1 MTWIDYT
8 ILVVYA
14 LGITIAGG
22 AFAGQQ
28 KSLKEFFLADRNIP
42 WWAAAFSGIAT
53 IVSAISYLG
62 APGQAFRADLTFLQ
76 YRLVVPI
83 VLVVICVVF
92 IPFFHRLELF
102 TAYEYLERR
111 FDLKTR
117 LFASVLFLLF
127 KCAYL
132 GIGIYAPALVIAGM
146 TDIPFSVLV
155 IASGLIT
162 TIYTMM
168 GGMRAVIWTDAI
180 QLVVL
185 VIGLFVTAW
194 VIGDRI
200 DGGWGTVMTVAS
212 DAGKLRF
219 FDLSFSLENELT
231 LWASL
236 LGGMV
241 LLLNQYGVDQAE
253 IQRFLTTSSVRK
265 SQAAVASAMI
275 FASVIGF
282 GLFLIGIGL
291 FVFYQQ
297 FPDRGGFSVPPDRV
311 FPKFIAEELPVG
323 LKGLLLAGV
332 FSAGMSTVSSV
343 LHSLSTVTLA
353 DFFVRRGKTPTV
365 AAARIATIGF
375 GVLCTAI
382 ALVADRFGN
391 LLVVSTTVNN
401 LFGGPL
407 VGVFL
412 LGLLTRRANGTGTCI
427 GAVVGFA
434 SAVAIAALT
443 HVSWMWY
450 GFFSVVITMGVALIV
465 SPAFP
470 APSAENLRLVYEPGL
485 DSAAAASATR
495 QQGAEA

>member
-1 MTWIDYT
+1 
-8 ILVVYA
+8 
-14 LGITIAGG
+14 
-22 AFAGQQ
+22 
-28 KSLKEFFLADRNIP
+28 
-42 WWAAAFSGIAT
+42 
-53 IVSAISYLG
+53 
-62 APGQAFRADLTFLQ
+62 
-76 YRLVVPI
+76 
-83 VLVVICVVF
+83 
-92 IPFFHRLELF
+92 
-102 TAYEYLERR
+102 
-111 FDLKTR
+111 
-117 LFASVLFLLF
+117 
-127 KCAYL
+127 
-132 GIGIYAPALVIAGM
+132 
-146 TDIPFSVLV
+146 
-155 IASGLIT
+155 
-162 TIYTMM
+162 MM

-194 VIGDRI
+194 VIGARI

-219 FDLSFSLENELT
+219 FDFSFSLENELT

-282 GLFLIGIGL
+282 GLFFIGIGL

-297 FPDRGGFSVPPDRV
+297 FPDKGGLAVAPDRV
-311 FPKFIAEELPVG
+311 FPKFIVEELPTG

-343 LHSLSTVTLA
+343 LHSLSTVTMA
-353 DFFVRRGKTPTV
+353 DFFVRRGKSPTV
-365 AAARIATIGF
+365 AAARWATIGF
-375 GVLCTAI
+375 GVLCTGI

-427 GAVVGFA
+427 GAAVGFA
-434 SAVAIAALT
+434 SAVADRGADRRVVDVVRLLLGGDHDGRRADRVAGVSGAVDGKPAAGLRA
-443 HVSWMWY
+443 
-450 GFFSVVITMGVALIV
+450 GGVVCGEA
-465 SPAFP
+465 
-470 APSAENLRLVYEPGL
+470 RHG
-485 DSAAAASATR
+485 AAAGSGGMRQLTSDGDGRRVDDRGDRGETPEGPKPVAITYGQEVDVPMPAAFHVFAARPADWDGDGRIDLLATPATG
-495 QQGAEA
+495 GAIYLLKNIGTPKAPRFDFPYAEPPLLGRRAAGGRCSISSTISTVPTAKKPAAGAGPERGQRSTGKQRPADRPHVRRRRHGR